1 LREALLGFKRELKH
15 LDGRNVEIDREGQM
29 TKPGFMQTIKE
40 EGMPKTGDNSE
51 RGDLHVDFV
60 VEFP

>member
-1 LREALLGFKRELKH
+1 
-15 LDGRNVEIDREGQM
+15 M

-60 VEFP
+60 VEFPQELTANQKAAFKEFSN